1 MRVHLDHESL
11 LESSVLRGRANDV
24 TAFANSLVS
33 QRGVRYAHLHTI
45 PVTIER
51 ARHHHGDDSAQHE
64 HLHV

>member
-1 MRVHLDHESL
+1 
-11 LESSVLRGRANDV
+11 
-24 TAFANSLVS
+24 
-33 QRGVRYAHLHTI
+33 VRYAHLHTI